1 MSARKKI
8 SVITIKKKISFLC
21 MSRAYAIKQH
31 LSTSLFDVN
40 LLKTRAYWKNL
51 MDHKSRLLC
60 FFPSQSLG
68 TIVGFTTPHTDP
80 HVLVYM

>member
-1 MSARKKI
+1 
-8 SVITIKKKISFLC
+8 

-31 LSTSLFDVN
+31 LSTSLFEVN
-40 LLKTRAYWKNL
+40 LLKTIQGSYWKNL
-51 MDHKSRLLC
+51 IDHKSRLLC